1 VVSDFFQGFAGH
13 AHTKNEIIID
23 PNSEIELRKTNNP
36 EEAQRLTEKVLD
48 KLEKD
53 ISSTG
58 YDLKDVKLLILYLSY
73 RGENKE
79 KDHLIIER
87 ILRVIEERFTGRMAP
102 NQLRLIGNTTAGEI
116 ENEDLVL
123 KEVSGIGYNGLSLLA
138 LVTNLPI
145 GIGRT
150 WGTKSETE
158 SVEQGREMVHDAWVD
173 LNQRIESKGHIQ
185 KSKTLFVL
193 ASTGKNKFWQNH
205 FLMEGIASF
214 MRSTH
219 ESRIANVMGGLGG
232 DGLIGRFIYQF
243 YGKIGKKS
251 ELKILEGESICTLI
265 PNLSE
270 PSIGLDTAPTHRIG
284 KSHVFHFDPKTKPQ
298 FMYVKR
304 IDNKDPREIY
314 AKIIYENE
322 ARISHEKGLL
332 ILNKEELLKII
343 SEFEPLPFHP
353 ILGKYAFAFPFGNY
367 APAEPIGMRGQNLV
381 LERPIRCYE
390 PRMAGYIVQTDCKKV
405 QKGTRN
411 VYNMLRENRGFTER
425 DVTLFFVCIL
435 RRVAEI
441 MAGCTSKTEAK
452 ILKETFS
459 STQVM
464 GFLAYGEFSFTHL
477 LQEPYVWTRSCWG
490 ITLRSLGES
499 RITLGKVLPDRI
511 TTGVAELDGLLLGGI
526 PENYNIILTGP
537 PSDERDQL
545 IKCFLESGARE
556 GQITFHITHE
566 GSSLKRL
573 AKKFQ
578 SNFYI
583 FLNKSKTDSITKDL
597 PNVYRLKGRNLTNLG
612 IALIKAL
619 RSLKQKIKEPK
630 RVCIEI
636 VSDVLLHEKIT
647 VTTRWLS
654 ELLLD
659 FKSKNFTTLAVMDP
673 LMHPPNEVHAVLNLF
688 DGEISIF
695 ETEDPL
701 EFKKSLRI
709 KKLRNQEY
717 IKKPICLKEQ
727 TSI

>member
-1 VVSDFFQGFAGH
+1 MIGH
-13 AHTKNEIIID
+13 
-23 PNSEIELRKTNNP
+23 
-36 EEAQRLTEKVLD
+36 
-48 KLEKD
+48 
-53 ISSTG
+53 
-58 YDLKDVKLLILYLSY
+58 
-73 RGENKE
+73 
-79 KDHLIIER
+79 
-87 ILRVIEERFTGRMAP
+87 
-102 NQLRLIGNTTAGEI
+102 TTAGEI

-150 WGTKSETE
+150 WGPKSETE
-158 SVEQGREMVHDAWVD
+158 SVEQGREMAHDAWVD
-173 LNQRIESKGHIQ
+173 LNQRIESKEHIQ
-185 KSKTLFVL
+185 KSKTLCVL
-193 ASTGKNKFWQNH
+193 ACVGAMKFWQNH

-214 MRSTH
+214 MGSTR
-219 ESRIANVMGGLGG
+219 ESRIVNVMGGLGG
-232 DGLIGRFIYQF
+232 DGLIGRIIHQF
-243 YGKIGKKS
+243 YGKICKKS
-251 ELKILEGESICTLI
+251 ELRILEGESVCALI

-270 PSIGLDTAPTHRIG
+270 PSIGLDTNPMQRIG
-284 KSHVFHFDPKTKPQ
+284 RSHMFHFDSKAKPQ
-298 FMYVKR
+298 FISIKR
-304 IDNKDPREIY
+304 IGNKDPREVY
-314 AKIIYENE
+314 AKILYENE
-322 ARISHEKGLL
+322 ARISHEKGLP
-332 ILNKEELLKII
+332 ILDKEEMFKII
-343 SEFEPLPFHP
+343 SEFEPLAFHP
-353 ILGKYAFAFPFGNY
+353 VLGKYALAFPFGNY
-367 APAEPIGMRGQNLV
+367 APLEPVGMKGQNLV
-381 LERPIRCYE
+381 LGRPVRCYE
-390 PRMAGYIVQTDCKKV
+390 PRMAGYIVQTDCKRV

-411 VYNMLRENRGFTER
+411 VYNMLRENRGFTEK

-435 RRVAEI
+435 RRIAEI

-490 ITLRSLGES
+490 ITLRSVGEP
-499 RITLGKVLPDRI
+499 RKTLRKVLPDRI

-556 GQITFHITHE
+556 GQITFHITYE
-566 GSSLKRL
+566 GSSLERL

-583 FLNKSKTDSITKDL
+583 FLNKSKTDSRTKAL

-619 RSLKQKIKEPK
+619 RSLNQTIKEPK

-654 ELLLD
+654 ALLSDL
-659 FKSKNFTTLAVMDP
+659 KSKNFTTLAVMDP

-688 DGEISIF
+688 DGEINIF

-701 EFKKSLRI
+701 ECKKSLRI
-709 KKLRNQEY
+709 KKLRNQDY
-717 IKKPICLKEQ
+717 IKN
-727 TSI
+727 SISLTK